1 MNNRRR
7 WRKDWWRRRKV
18 RRLAL
23 RYVLAIVITVVFL
36 FPVYWMSMTS
46 FKRPDEIF
54 AYPPVW
60 YPADLQLE
68 NYWILFEGGDAFAI
82 WNSIV
87 IASVST
93 LIVMLFGTAAAYSL
107 ARFRTGGNA
116 LAVGII
122 SLRMIPPIA
131 IVFPLFLLFVLFRWV
146 DTYFGLVLVYTAM
159 ILPYAIWV
167 MRGYIEDIPIEL
179 EESALIDGCSRWM
192 VLRKVVFP
200 MARNGILATAVF
212 AFIMAM
218 NEFVY
223 ALVLTRSEVITFP
236 VQISH
241 YFSAQATYWAKISA
255 ISVLGSLPVF
265 ITVVAMQS
273 YLVRSVSMGAVKG

>member
-1 MNNRRR
+1 
-7 WRKDWWRRRKV
+7 
-18 RRLAL
+18 
-23 RYVLAIVITVVFL
+23 
-36 FPVYWMSMTS
+36 
-46 FKRPDEIF
+46 
-54 AYPPVW
+54 
-60 YPADLQLE
+60 
-68 NYWILFEGGDAFAI
+68 
-82 WNSIV
+82 
-87 IASVST
+87 
-93 LIVMLFGTAAAYSL
+93 
-107 ARFRTGGNA
+107 
-116 LAVGII
+116 
-122 SLRMIPPIA
+122 
-131 IVFPLFLLFVLFRWV
+131 
-146 DTYFGLVLVYTAM
+146 
-159 ILPYAIWV
+159 
-167 MRGYIEDIPIEL
+167 
-179 EESALIDGCSRWM
+179 M